1 MTDTTGRR
9 YLLIFDCD
17 GVLVDSEPISNRVLA
32 AAISTVGLPMSA
44 DQAAASF
51 EGMRLADIQS
61 GIEAQLGKALPAGWL
76 EGFEADRAAA
86 FEKDLTPVP
95 GVDEVLEKATSAGVP
110 MCVASQARREKTM
123 LTLGLTGL
131 GRFFP
136 EAALFSSTMVEH
148 GKPHPGLFLF
158 AAEAMGFDPVDCIV
172 VEDGVLGVEA
182 GRAAGMR
189 VLGYAP
195 AESDPD
201 RLAIKGA
208 EVFRSMVDLPA
219 LLDF

>member
-1 MTDTTGRR
+1 VTDTKGRR

-17 GVLVDSEPISNRVLA
+17 GVLVDSEPTSNRVLA
-32 AAISTVGLPMSA
+32 AAISAVGLPMSA
-44 DQAAASF
+44 EKVADSF

-61 GIEAQLGKALPAGWL
+61 GVEGQLGRKLPAGWL
-76 EGFEADRAAA
+76 ARFEADRVEA
-86 FEKDLTPVP
+86 FEKDLTPVR
-95 GVDEVLEKATSAGVP
+95 GVEEALEKAASAGVP

-158 AAEAMGFDPVDCIV
+158 AAEAMGFDPAECVV

-189 VLGYAP
+189 VLGYAS

-208 EVFRSMVDLPA
+208 EVFRSMADLPA

>member
-1 MTDTTGRR
+1 
-9 YLLIFDCD
+9 
-17 GVLVDSEPISNRVLA
+17 
-32 AAISTVGLPMSA
+32 
-44 DQAAASF
+44 
-51 EGMRLADIQS
+51 
-61 GIEAQLGKALPAGWL
+61 
-76 EGFEADRAAA
+76 
-86 FEKDLTPVP
+86 
-95 GVDEVLEKATSAGVP
+95 
-110 MCVASQARREKTM
+110 M

-158 AAEAMGFDPVDCIV
+158 AAEAMGFDPAECVV

-189 VLGYAP
+189 VLGYAS

-208 EVFRSMVDLPA
+208 EVFRSMADLPA

>member
-1 MTDTTGRR
+1 VTDTKGRR

-17 GVLVDSEPISNRVLA
+17 GVLVDSEPTSNRLLA
-32 AAISTVGLPMSA
+32 AAISAVGLPMSA
-44 DQAAASF
+44 EQVAESF

-61 GIEAQLGKALPAGWL
+61 GVEAQLGRKLPAGWL
-76 EGFEADRAAA
+76 ADFEADRAVA
-86 FEKDLTPVP
+86 FEKDLAPVS
-95 GVDEVLEKATSAGVP
+95 GIDAVLEKAIAAGIP
-110 MCVASQARREKTM
+110 MCVASQARREKTA

-131 GRFFP
+131 SRFFP
-136 EAALFSSTMVEH
+136 EAVLFSSTMVEH
-148 GKPHPGLFLF
+148 GKPHPGLFLL
-158 AAEAMGFDPVDCIV
+158 AAETMGFDPADCVV

-195 AESDPD
+195 AGCDPD
-201 RLAIKGA
+201 RLSMNGA
-208 EVFRSMVDLPA
+208 EVFRSIGDLPA